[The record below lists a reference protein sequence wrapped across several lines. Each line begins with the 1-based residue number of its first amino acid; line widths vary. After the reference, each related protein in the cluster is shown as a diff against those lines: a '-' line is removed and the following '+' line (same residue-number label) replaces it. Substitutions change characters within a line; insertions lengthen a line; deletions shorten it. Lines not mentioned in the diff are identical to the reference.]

1 MTISGTVVA
10 PAGTTLINTATAT
23 ANIKNT
29 GVRVTATERTTVKP
43 QFDLTITKGGQPDP
57 VCARSWPSGTG
68 DVCVGGLKYTF
79 VVGNSGVDDA
89 QDVLVRDVLPAG
101 VIFDSLVPRGAPS
114 AATPWAP
121 TTC

>member
-1 MTISGTVVA
+1 MISNGALGTGNGCTVAAPEVRCNIRSLNAGGTLTVTIRGTVVA

-57 VCARSWPSGTG
+57 VCAGRG
-68 DVCVGGLKYTF
+68 
-79 VVGNSGVDDA
+79 
-89 QDVLVRDVLPAG
+89 RPA
-101 VIFDSLVPRGAPS
+101 P
-114 AATPWAP
+114 ATCASVA
-121 TTC
+121 